1 MSLGAQNRP
10 LSPASA
16 RAPKAA
22 PLTHTAPPRSDGGWI
37 HSLLA
42 EAENERMHLL
52 TFLELKQPGPFMR
65 LMVLL
70 AQGVFFNTFF
80 LAYLLSPSFCHRF
93 VGYLEEEA
101 V

>member
-1 MSLGAQNRP
+1 
-10 LSPASA
+10 
-16 RAPKAA
+16 
-22 PLTHTAPPRSDGGWI
+22 
-37 HSLLA
+37 
-42 EAENERMHLL
+42 MHLL
-52 TFLELKQPGPFMR
+52 TFLELKKPGPFMR